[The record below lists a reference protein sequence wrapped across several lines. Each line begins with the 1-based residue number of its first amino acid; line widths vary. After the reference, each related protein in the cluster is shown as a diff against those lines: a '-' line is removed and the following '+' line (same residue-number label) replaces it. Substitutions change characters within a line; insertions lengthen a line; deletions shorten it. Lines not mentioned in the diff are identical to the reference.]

1 MTGLKDMSEVERERE
16 LEEQRRLKKEEFLSK
31 FAIVFGKIL
40 SKGLQEEIQKV
51 LSKGNSI

>member
-1 MTGLKDMSEVERERE
+1 MDEINQEKE

-40 SKGLQEEIQKV
+40 SKGLQEEI
-51 LSKGNSI
+51 S